1 MPISSPGLGSGLDVN
16 GIVRQLVELE
26 RRPIVQ
32 LQEQKT
38 RYATQLSSV
47 GLLQSYMA
55 NVQSAAGQLGKT
67 DGWTK
72 NVASSSEPTAVAVS
86 AVAGATP
93 ASHSI
98 EVLSLA
104 TAPSLSTAAGSITN
118 AADMGSGT
126 LTLTRGATSVPI
138 SITIA
143 TGTSLSGV
151 RDQINAAKAGMTA
164 SIVMDAGSPRLV
176 VTGTDTGAVNTIGIA
191 VSGASGQLATL
202 AYPGSMG
209 QDRPAADAV
218 LKINGLQ
225 IASASNK
232 LSGVVEGM
240 TLTLSRATTA
250 AVQVTIGNDVASMR
264 KGVTDFVSAF
274 NEIAKYLSTQTKYDD
289 ATKAAGPLQGDRS
302 AVGLQNRLRNLVQQT
317 STASTRL
324 DRLGDI
330 GLDLQRDGT
339 LKVDNTKLDA
349 ALTDP
354 AEMSRAFTTLQTGF
368 GQRFKLLADSALGT
382 DGMLTT
388 RSNGLRDSISRNDK
402 DQQRLQERVARVQ
415 ERLTRQYAALDTS
428 INRLNSLDSYVKQ
441 QITNWNKSTD

>member
-1 MPISSPGLGSGLDVN
+1 MPISSPGIGSGLDV
-16 GIVRQLVELE
+16 GSIVSQLVDLE

-32 LQEQKT
+32 LQERKAKFT
-38 RYATQLSSV
+38 TQLSSI

-55 NVQSAAGQLGKT
+55 NLQSAAGQLGKS
-67 DGWTK
+67 DWWTK
-72 NVASSSEPTAVAVS
+72 NVASSSEPTAVSVS
-86 AVAGATP
+86 AVAGALP

-104 TAPSLSTAAGSITN
+104 ASPSLSTAPGAITN
-118 AADMGSGT
+118 AADVGSGT
-126 LTLTRGATSVPI
+126 LTLSRGSTSVP
-138 SITIA
+138 ITIA
-143 TGTSLSGV
+143 TGTSLAGV

-176 VTGTDTGAVNTIGIA
+176 VTGTDTGAANTIGIA
-191 VSGASGQLATL
+191 VSGASGQLAAL

-209 QDRPAADAV
+209 QDRAAADAV

-240 TLTLSRATTA
+240 TLTLAKVTTA
-250 AVQVTIGNDVASMR
+250 PVQVSIGNDIASMR

-274 NEIAKYLSTQTKYDD
+274 NEIAKYLATQTRYDD

-302 AVGLQNRLRNLVQQT
+302 ALGLQNRLRSLVQQT
-317 STASTRL
+317 STASTQL

-330 GLDLQRDGT
+330 GLELQRDGT
-339 LKVDNTKLDA
+339 LKVDNAKLDA
-349 ALTDP
+349 ALADP
-354 AEMSRAFTTLQTGF
+354 AEMSRAFTTLQSGF
-368 GQRFKLLADSALGT
+368 GQRFKLLADSVLGN
-382 DGMLTT
+382 DGLLTT
-388 RSNGLRDSISRNDK
+388 RSNGLRDSIARNDK
-402 DQQRLQERVARVQ
+402 DQQRLQDRVARVQ

-428 INRLNSLDSYVKQ
+428 LNRLNGLDSYVKQ
-441 QITNWNKSTD
+441 QITNWNRDRN

>member
-1 MPISSPGLGSGLDVN
+1 MPISSPGIGSGLDVSS
-16 GIVRQLVELE
+16 IVSQLVELE

-32 LQEQKT
+32 LQERKT
-38 RYATQLSSV
+38 KFTTQLSSI

-55 NVQSAAGQLGKT
+55 NLQSAAGQLGKS
-67 DGWTK
+67 DWWTK
-72 NVASSSEPTAVAVS
+72 NVVSSSEPTAVS
-86 AVAGATP
+86 ASALAGALP

-104 TAPSLSTAAGSITN
+104 ASPSLSTAPGAITD
-118 AADMGSGT
+118 ATDVGSGT
-126 LTLTRGATSVPI
+126 LTLTRGSTSVP
-138 SITIA
+138 ITIA
-143 TGTSLSGV
+143 TGTSLAGV

-176 VTGTDTGAVNTIGIA
+176 VTGIDTGAANTIGIA
-191 VSGASGQLATL
+191 VSGASGQLAAL
-202 AYPGSMG
+202 AYPGSMA
-209 QDRPAADAV
+209 QDRAAADAV

-225 IASASNK
+225 IGSASNK

-240 TLTLSRATTA
+240 TLTLSKVTTA
-250 AVQVTIGNDVASMR
+250 PVQVSIGNDITSMR

-274 NEIAKYLSTQTKYDD
+274 NEIAKYLATQTKYDD
-289 ATKAAGPLQGDRS
+289 ATKAVGPLQGDRS
-302 AVGLQNRLRNLVQQT
+302 ALGLQNRLRSLVQQT
-317 STASTRL
+317 SSASTQL

-339 LKVDNTKLDA
+339 LKVDNAKLDA
-349 ALTDP
+349 ALADP

-368 GQRFKLLADSALGT
+368 GQRFKLLADSVLGN
-382 DGMLTT
+382 DGLLTT
-388 RSNGLRDSISRNDK
+388 RSNGLRDSIARNDK

-428 INRLNSLDSYVKQ
+428 INRLNGLDSYVKQ
-441 QITNWNKSTD
+441 QITNWNRDRN